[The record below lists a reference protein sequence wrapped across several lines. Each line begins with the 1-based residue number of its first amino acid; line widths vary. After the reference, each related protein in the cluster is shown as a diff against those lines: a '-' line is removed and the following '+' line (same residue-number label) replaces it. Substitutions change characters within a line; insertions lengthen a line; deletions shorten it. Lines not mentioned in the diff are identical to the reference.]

1 MRTGLIAA
9 TVVAL
14 VVGAS
19 ALLLAKDDSS
29 TGGGSGPAKAGG
41 FKQVG
46 KVDIKDFKYLPA
58 DAQVKVGDKI
68 EFTNQDT
75 AKHTA
80 TSQPQGTFDSGDVSK
95 GQTKPVTFS
104 KAGTYT
110 YYCVYHA
117 FMKGKVKVV
126 K

>member
-1 MRTGLIAA
+1 MRTGIIVAV
-9 TVVAL
+9 VVAL
-14 VVGAS
+14 VVGGS
-19 ALLLAKDDSS
+19 ALLLAKDE
-29 TGGGSGPAKAGG
+29 GGSTQAQSGS
-41 FKQVG
+41 FKPVT
-46 KVDIKDFKYLPA
+46 KVDIKDFKYLPPN
-58 DAQVKVGDKI
+58 DQVKVGQSIK
-68 EFTNQDT
+68 FTNQDT

-80 TSQPQGTFDSGDVSK
+80 TSQPQGTFDSGDLEK
-95 GQTKPVTFS
+95 GQTKPVTFK

>member
-9 TVVAL
+9 VLVAL
-14 VVGAS
+14 VVGGS
-19 ALLLAKDDSS
+19 ALLLKKDDAA
-29 TGGGSGPAKAGG
+29 GGGSTQAQSGA
-41 FKQVG
+41 FKPVT
-46 KVDIKDFKYLPA
+46 KVDIKDFKFLPPN
-58 DAQVKVGDKI
+58 DQVKVGDKI
-68 EFTNQDT
+68 DFTNQDT

-80 TSQPQGTFDSGDVSK
+80 TSQPQGTFDSGDITK
-95 GQTKPVTFS
+95 GQTKPVTFE